1 MIWLMVGFGLV
12 VLLFLATA
20 LIGAPY
26 VPSLGRDVRKLIDEL
41 ELDRS
46 DVLVD
51 IGSGDGVVLKVAAE
65 TGAEA
70 VGYEINPLLVL
81 ASRWRLRHLKNVKVR
96 WANAWVAKPL
106 PKVTIIY
113 VFGAG
118 PHLGKI
124 YKFAKR
130 QANHQG
136 SELTLVSYGF
146 EFKLSE
152 EDRPIDTRDA
162 YYIYRIAPSLQR
174 SKHKL

>member
-1 MIWLMVGFGLV
+1 MIWLLIGFGAA
-12 VLLFLATA
+12 VLLFLATV

-41 ELDRS
+41 EIDKG
-46 DVLVD
+46 DILVD
-51 IGSGDGVVLKVAAE
+51 IGSGDGVVLKAVAE

-70 VGYEINPLLVL
+70 IGYEINPLLVL
-81 ASRWRLRHLKNVKVR
+81 VSRWRLRHLKNSKVR

-106 PKVTIIY
+106 PKVTVIY

-124 YKFAKR
+124 YKFAKQ

-136 SELTLVSYGF
+136 SKLTLVSYGF

-152 EDRPIDTRDA
+152 EDQLIDIKGA
-162 YYIYRIAPSLQR
+162 YYLYSITPSLQS